1 MGAAGVRTSKG
12 RVLRLMR
19 EAGLLAPT
27 RVGRR
32 RRPRVHDGTIT
43 SERPDEMWGADAAAC
58 LTTREGNAIVF
69 IAVDHCT
76 QECVGIHAARPG
88 TRFEV
93 LEALRQGLREHFE
106 GYGEDIAAGLALR
119 HDHGSQDLS
128 DHFQHELRTD
138 ITEQPTREGKL
149 YCAAVLDVYSR
160 RIVGWSIADHF
171 RRELVVDAL
180 EMAR

>member
-1 MGAAGVRTSKG
+1 MLARSPFIGEGYRKVWARLACAPRRGG
-12 RVLRLMR
+12 VLRLMR

-32 RRPRVHDGTIT
+32 RRPRVHNGTIT
-43 SERPDEMWGADAAAC
+43 SERPDEMWGTDAAAC

-93 LEALRQGLREHFE
+93 LEALR
-106 GYGEDIAAGLALR
+106 
-119 HDHGSQDLS
+119 
-128 DHFQHELRTD
+128 
-138 ITEQPTREGKL
+138 
-149 YCAAVLDVYSR
+149 
-160 RIVGWSIADHF
+160 
-171 RRELVVDAL
+171 
-180 EMAR
+180 